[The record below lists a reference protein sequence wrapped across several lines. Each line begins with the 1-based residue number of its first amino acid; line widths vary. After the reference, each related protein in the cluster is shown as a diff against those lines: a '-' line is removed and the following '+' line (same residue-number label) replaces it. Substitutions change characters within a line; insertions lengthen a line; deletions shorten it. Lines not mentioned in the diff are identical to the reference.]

1 MDIILDNLSITV
13 QLIPKI
19 IFNILIMNLLE
30 YAN

>member
-30 YAN
+30 